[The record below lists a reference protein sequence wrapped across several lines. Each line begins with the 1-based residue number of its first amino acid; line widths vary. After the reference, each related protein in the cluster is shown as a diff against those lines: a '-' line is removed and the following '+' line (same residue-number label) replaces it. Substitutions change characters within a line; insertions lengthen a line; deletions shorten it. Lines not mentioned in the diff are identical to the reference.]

1 MNEWW
6 NMRWLRRHA
15 VFAPFGVLI
24 VTWLLTLLAGAYQWN
39 ERENL
44 LIATTMV
51 DLGIVAYATGIM
63 VGEGVSNLV
72 FYALEQRKRRLERN
86 RRQAQAEILSKL
98 WQEAQDNE
106 ALKSVVERVSK
117 EAGMVIVDNKIV
129 FGDKEQ

>member
-1 MNEWW
+1 M
-6 NMRWLRRHA
+6 
-15 VFAPFGVLI
+15 
-24 VTWLLTLLAGAYQWN
+24 
-39 ERENL
+39 
-44 LIATTMV
+44 
-51 DLGIVAYATGIM
+51 
-63 VGEGVSNLV
+63 

>member
-1 MNEWW
+1 
-6 NMRWLRRHA
+6 
-15 VFAPFGVLI
+15 
-24 VTWLLTLLAGAYQWN
+24 
-39 ERENL
+39 
-44 LIATTMV
+44 
-51 DLGIVAYATGIM
+51 
-63 VGEGVSNLV
+63 V

>member
-1 MNEWW
+1 M
-6 NMRWLRRHA
+6 
-15 VFAPFGVLI
+15 
-24 VTWLLTLLAGAYQWN
+24 
-39 ERENL
+39 
-44 LIATTMV
+44 
-51 DLGIVAYATGIM
+51 
-63 VGEGVSNLV
+63 

-106 ALKSVVERVSK
+106 ALKSVVVRVSK

>member
-1 MNEWW
+1 MVTSSCSFRTIRCFDSN
-6 NMRWLRRHA
+6 LVTDA
-15 VFAPFGVLI
+15 VGGRIPMER
-24 VTWLLTLLAGAYQWN
+24 AGKS
-39 ERENL
+39 